1 MPAIG
6 LGVAVLPPIY
16 LLLGELTRHRFRRH
30 RRRGGG
36 ACTRRAVEQTGRQH
50 PRRGSVVTSSAN
62 HPPTKTTRS
71 RRYTPTRFHPR
82 TAVVNFA
89 STLSGMAMGLRDVA
103 AIDDTITAEAEELAA
118 SLASGVAQHPEAD
131 QDAAGRRG
139 EHITTFRTRHRG
151 TDTTSQTPPSTI
163 PRHRCLQPG
172 SNNRIIPRDHHS
184 GTPNPTRACWSGGP
198 APS

>member
-6 LGVAVLPPIY
+6 LGVAFLPPIY
-16 LLLGELTRHRFRRH
+16 LLLGELTRRRFRRH

-71 RRYTPTRFHPR
+71 PALHPTRFHPR

-103 AIDDTITAEAEELAA
+103 AIDDTITTAEAEKLAA
-118 SLASGVAQHPEAD
+118 SLASGVASIRKLTARRG
-131 QDAAGRRG
+131 AARQGRRR
-139 EHITTFRTRHRG
+139 EDVASWVRSA
-151 TDTTSQTPPSTI
+151 TS
-163 PRHRCLQPG
+163 RL
-172 SNNRIIPRDHHS
+172 
-184 GTPNPTRACWSGGP
+184 
-198 APS
+198 